1 MCVLLHT
8 LTRKMSVQ
16 SFRIRSTQGNSSN
29 IMECEISLKKPRTN
43 FPMTR
48 TTETYKPMILEQKE
62 GGKGQTGPIVT
73 KAQSTLILESPEG
86 SYMVTKPPV
95 SGAPDCI

>member
-1 MCVLLHT
+1 MRRVCVCVLLHT
-8 LTRKMSVQ
+8 LTRKMSVH

-48 TTETYKPMILEQKE
+48 TTETYKPMILAQKE
-62 GGKGQTGPIVT
+62 RGQRSNRTHSNKGTVHFNT
-73 KAQSTLILESPEG
+73 
-86 SYMVTKPPV
+86 
-95 SGAPDCI
+95 